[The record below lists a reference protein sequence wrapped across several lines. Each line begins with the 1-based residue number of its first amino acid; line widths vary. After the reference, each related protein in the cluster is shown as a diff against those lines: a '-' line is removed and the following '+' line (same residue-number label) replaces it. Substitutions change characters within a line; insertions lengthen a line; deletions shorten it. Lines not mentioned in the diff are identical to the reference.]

1 MAATTCVPASF
12 WQNRIRAERNRVT
25 VAHGRANQKPIER
38 WTPNPRHASHS
49 FSRESNAFTRPR
61 SALHAIEALGP
72 WWSAKRSPE
81 DIRNIALIK
90 LAGDESY
97 YRITDRAGQ
106 LHGGAGIMKDTAINK
121 LFLLERNL
129 HISGGTDEVQRT
141 TIFETLG
148 LRARDR

>member
-1 MAATTCVPASF
+1 MVADMVLAWTQA
-12 WQNRIRAERNRVT
+12 RALSL
-25 VAHGRANQKPIER
+25 AC
-38 WTPNPRHASHS
+38 
-49 FSRESNAFTRPR
+49 
-61 SALHAIEALGP
+61 LHAIEKSGP
-72 WWSAKRSPE
+72 WWSTERSPE

-90 LAGDESY
+90 LANDESF
-97 YRITDRAGQ
+97 YRIADRAVQ

-148 LRARDR
+148 LRARD